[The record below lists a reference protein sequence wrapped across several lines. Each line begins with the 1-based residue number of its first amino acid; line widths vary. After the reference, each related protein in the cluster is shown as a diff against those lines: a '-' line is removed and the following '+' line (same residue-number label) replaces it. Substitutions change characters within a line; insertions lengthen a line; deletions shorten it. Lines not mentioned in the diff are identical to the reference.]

1 MCGLKHET
9 AEIQAEVTRG
19 IAVVGVRSFVR
30 AFVRSF
36 VRSFVGSFVFSFA
49 SGPRVTMVVACCTR
63 VKTVLLRHVYIKTN
77 ILPRQARDK
86 HRESETQKKPVLS
99 GWLLHI
105 AEHLCRQIPRGGGG
119 GGGGS
124 SSSSSENPAA
134 ADADGAPKP
143 ARYGNA
149 TLFAMPFDTKNAF
162 ILPRQARDRSGES
175 STQKREVI
183 DACFD
188 LQGETLG

>member
-1 MCGLKHET
+1 VPAPGNSG
-9 AEIQAEVTRG
+9 AAAAAAAG
-19 IAVVGVRSFVR
+19 AAAAGW
-30 AFVRSF
+30 
-36 VRSFVGSFVFSFA
+36 FSIGY
-49 SGPRVTMVVACCTR
+49 SPLHIGK
-63 VKTVLLRHVYIKTN
+63 KTGFLRCRLYIKTN

-119 GGGGS
+119 GGGGGSS

-149 TLFAMPFDTKNAF
+149 TLFATPFDTKNAF
-162 ILPRQARDRSGES
+162 ILPRQARDKSGES